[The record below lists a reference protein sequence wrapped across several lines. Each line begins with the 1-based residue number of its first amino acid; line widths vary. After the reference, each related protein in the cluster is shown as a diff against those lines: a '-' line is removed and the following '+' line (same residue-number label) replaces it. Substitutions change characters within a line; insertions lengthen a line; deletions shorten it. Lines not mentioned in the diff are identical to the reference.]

1 MYSPKQQAAKRR
13 YYEKNRDNVIAKANA
28 RRLANPEA
36 GREAR
41 KRWYDE
47 NPERRRELARAY
59 YQKNRAEVLARRAL
73 QRKTSDVMVK
83 RGRKY
88 RGLPE
93 PTRPQPKFCELDGRP
108 LEPGKVHLDHCHVTG
123 KFRGWLCN
131 RCNLALGHFGDS
143 IVGLQRAI
151 AYLREYG

>member
-13 YYEKNRDNVIAKANA
+13 YYEKNKELVKARATA

-47 NPERRRELARAY
+47 NPEQRRKLAIDY
-59 YQKNRAEVLARRAL
+59 YRKNRIEILARRAV
-73 QRKTSDVMVK
+73 QRRASGEITTK
-83 RGRKY
+83 GRRY

-93 PTRPQPKFCELDGRP
+93 PTRPQPTHCELDGRP
-108 LEPGKVHLDHCHVTG
+108 LEPGKVHLDHDHNTG
-123 KFRGWLCN
+123 AFRGWLCN

-143 IVGLQRAI
+143 IADLELGI
-151 AYLREYG
+151 AYLRKYG